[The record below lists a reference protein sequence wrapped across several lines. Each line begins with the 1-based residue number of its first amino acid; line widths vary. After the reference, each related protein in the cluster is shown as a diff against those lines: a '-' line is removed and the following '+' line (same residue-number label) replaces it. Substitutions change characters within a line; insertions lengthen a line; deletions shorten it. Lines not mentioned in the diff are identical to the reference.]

1 MSISLRLVKGD
12 LVQADGKHRQSQER
26 EGCEEQDQA
35 FIPKKRTHNQKG
47 NCTIGAIIA
56 DTLPMTV
63 SNDDEIPGKGM
74 SDSIGDS
81 CNAPLHPRAEDGLR
95 LFNAGEYF
103 EAHEALEDAWN
114 AEPGKVRDLYRGIL
128 QIAVVYLH
136 ITRRNYNGAVK
147 VYVRSQ
153 RWLKD
158 WPQVCRGIEVGK
170 LRRDADIVI
179 QEVRRLGVEAIA
191 DFDRSL
197 LKPVEWQAGRARQA
211 HVYICDR
218 CGHEMVEK
226 NCKVTCP
233 NCGNRFDC
241 SDLNIYFD

>member
-1 MSISLRLVKGD
+1 MTDFNGD
-12 LVQADGKHRQSQER
+12 K
-26 EGCEEQDQA
+26 
-35 FIPKKRTHNQKG
+35 
-47 NCTIGAIIA
+47 
-56 DTLPMTV
+56 
-63 SNDDEIPGKGM
+63 IPGKGV
-74 SDSIGDS
+74 SDSTGHT
-81 CNAPLHPRAEDGLR
+81 CKAPLHPRAEDGLK

-114 AEPGKVRDLYRGIL
+114 AERGEVRDLYRGIL

-136 ITRRNYNGAVK
+136 ITRGNYNGAVK
-147 VYVRSQ
+147 VYLRSQ

-158 WPQVCRGIEVGK
+158 WPEVCRGIQVGK
-170 LRRDADIVI
+170 LRRDAELVI
-179 QEVRRLGVEAIA
+179 QEVMRLGVEGIA

-197 LKPVEWQAGRARQA
+197 LKPVVWQASRDATSHA
-211 HVYICDR
+211 YICDR
-218 CGHEMVEK
+218 CGHEMVER